1 MLDERTEKLEDEA
14 HPKRDRCEVAARYK
28 RFAAILEASRRLVDA
43 KKSGRGSG
51 SVSHS
56 RGKTMEEV
64 AMILGF
70 ASRAVKLHLDKAR
83 RDLAAIN
90 VVHAVVVAVRRG
102 FGPCCVFPLC

>member
-1 MLDERTEKLEDEA
+1 
-14 HPKRDRCEVAARYK
+14 
-28 RFAAILEASRRLVDA
+28 
-43 KKSGRGSG
+43 
-51 SVSHS
+51 
-56 RGKTMEEV
+56 MEEV